1 MGQEPIVTANDH
13 AKQTCVGGRRTVNLT
28 DSLIMAIVT
37 SPIPNQH
44 GGIMNPEDRKHVLRM
59 IDHGLFIVGAGQGA
73 DAVANGVTWLT
84 QASFSPPL
92 IMAALRI
99 DGRLHEMV
107 EQTGAFSVNIVSSE
121 QQEMVQAFFNPAE
134 VKGERMNGYF
144 FEPGPA
150 TGSPLF
156 PDTPAWFEV
165 RVRDTVKGGD
175 HTVFVA
181 EVIEAGVRDA
191 DASALNLSDTSWQY
205 GG

>member
-1 MGQEPIVTANDH
+1 M
-13 AKQTCVGGRRTVNLT
+13 K
-28 DSLIMAIVT
+28 
-37 SPIPNQH
+37 
-44 GGIMNPEDRKHVLRM
+44 PENRKHVLRM

-92 IMAALRI
+92 IMVAIRT
-99 DGRLHEMV
+99 DGRLHDMV
-107 EQTGAFSVNIVSSE
+107 EQTGVLSVNVVGFD
-121 QQEMVQAFFNPAE
+121 QQEMVQAFFRPAE
-134 VKGERMNGYF
+134 VQGDRMHGYA

-156 PDTPAWFEV
+156 PDTPAWFEA
-165 RVRDTVKGGD
+165 RVRDTIKGGD

-191 DASALNLSDTSWQY
+191 NAKALNLSDTPWQY

>member
-1 MGQEPIVTANDH
+1 
-13 AKQTCVGGRRTVNLT
+13 
-28 DSLIMAIVT
+28 
-37 SPIPNQH
+37 
-44 GGIMNPEDRKHVLRM
+44 MNPQDRKHVLRM

-84 QASFSPPL
+84 QASFSPPS
-92 IMAALRI
+92 IMVAMRAE
-99 DGRLHEMV
+99 GRLHDKV
-107 EQTGAFSVNIVSSE
+107 EQTGVFSVNIVGHN
-121 QQEMVQAFFNPAE
+121 QQDMVQTFFRPAVVE
-134 VKGERMNGYF
+134 DNTMNGYV

-156 PDTPAWFEV
+156 PDTPAWFEA
-165 RVRDTVKGGD
+165 RVRDVVKGGD

-191 DASALNLSDTSWQY
+191 AAKALNLSDTPWQY

>member
-1 MGQEPIVTANDH
+1 
-13 AKQTCVGGRRTVNLT
+13 
-28 DSLIMAIVT
+28 
-37 SPIPNQH
+37 
-44 GGIMNPEDRKHVLRM
+44 MNPQDRKHVLRM

-84 QASFSPPL
+84 QASFSPPS
-92 IMAALRI
+92 IMVAMRAE
-99 DGRLHEMV
+99 GRLHDKV
-107 EQTGAFSVNIVSSE
+107 EQTGVFSVNIVGHN
-121 QQEMVQAFFNPAE
+121 QQDMVQTFFRPAVVE
-134 VKGERMNGYF
+134 DSTMNGYV

-156 PDTPAWFEV
+156 PDTPAWFEA
-165 RVRDTVKGGD
+165 RVRDVVKGGD

-191 DASALNLSDTSWQY
+191 AAKALNLSDTPWQY